1 MATTVTNFQAASP
14 SGGWFADFLKQEL
27 APYPGRGSAVARMV
41 ISATLVMLIVMIFR
55 IPNGAAGP
63 LFAFMFARE
72 SLVSSV
78 RSTLSVVVTFGA
90 GMIFIPVG
98 ARMFAAEPMT
108 HFLWEAASLFAMFFL
123 LHALSDYGSAVT
135 TATVGA
141 IAMATWYLP
150 GPGEAN
156 VEHTLWG
163 MFVPAIGVAVCLA
176 VEIVYR
182 AIYKGLDDV
191 LEGITTRLILIES
204 LFQSYA
210 NNEPVSAE
218 AKKMLAQYT
227 VTGAG
232 ILRKRLARTGND
244 PLYRARMTA
253 VVSLT
258 ARSIDLATVIATE
271 QVDLSPQVRQ
281 RFSELAQHVADIRDS
296 LVHKREPSP
305 WEVPENIPSSTPLL
319 SDLERML
326 ALIPQAFQG
335 SVTLGSNVAP
345 SQKAPAQKFKLLKDD
360 AFRNPEYIRFA
371 SYGCLAAMLCYFVYA
386 SLAWPGLATSVMTCL
401 LTALS
406 DIGSARQKQ
415 TLRLMGA
422 IIGGFVFAMGS
433 QIFILPYID
442 SIGGFTL
449 LFAGI
454 TAIAAWIA
462 TSSPRL
468 SYCGT
473 QIALAFFLVN
483 LGEFRIQTS
492 LSAERDRAVG
502 VLLGVC
508 MMGLIFGLA
517 YPRKAAQQMFDVF
530 VSNLR
535 LLSQLVVYPSIQADP
550 EGLVK
555 LNNLREQIAN
565 NFSAVSSAAGAIS
578 FETGATRAQ
587 QLMVGEKVKRWQAV
601 LRTFYLMEIP
611 LLQFYHFN
619 VRTEV
624 SDSIRQVEIRF
635 QQTCGAVLTSIA
647 DCLEKQLAHDKCD
660 LQLRPDLEMLLSFA
674 AAEGK
679 PIFSSHEQTLL
690 RLSHNIASL
699 LDQLE
704 EDVYSA
710 PIFTAN
716 QGASSAE

>member
-1 MATTVTNFQAASP
+1 MATTVTNFHAVNS
-14 SGGWFADFLKQEL
+14 SKGWFITFLKQEL
-27 APYPGRGSAVARMV
+27 APYPGRGSTVARMV
-41 ISATLVMLIVMIFR
+41 ISATLLMLIVMVFR

-90 GMIFIPVG
+90 GMFFIPLG

-141 IAMATWYLP
+141 VAMATWYLP
-150 GPGEAN
+150 GPGETN
-156 VEHTLWG
+156 VENTLWG
-163 MFVPAIGVAVCLA
+163 LFVPAIGVAVCLA

-182 AIYKGLDDV
+182 AVYRGLDDV
-191 LEGITTRLILIES
+191 LDGITTRLTLMED
-204 LFQSYA
+204 LFRNYG

-218 AKKMLAQYT
+218 TKKMLAQYT
-227 VTGAG
+227 ETGAG
-232 ILRKRLARTGND
+232 TLRKRLARTGND
-244 PLYRARMTA
+244 PLYRARMT
-253 VVSLT
+253 VLVSLT
-258 ARSIDLATVIATE
+258 ARSIDLATAIATE
-271 QVDLSPQVRQ
+271 QVELSPQLRQ
-281 RFSELAQHVADIRDS
+281 RFGQLAQHVADIRDS
-296 LVHKREPSP
+296 LIHKRHLSP
-305 WEVPENIPSSTPLL
+305 WDVPDDIPTSSPLL

-335 SVTLGSNVAP
+335 SVALGPNIAP
-345 SQKAPAQKFKLLKDD
+345 IQNAPAQKFKLLKDD

-386 SLAWPGLATSVMTCL
+386 SLAWPGLTTSVMTCL

-415 TLRLMGA
+415 TLRFMGA

-449 LFAGI
+449 LFAAI

-473 QIALAFFLVN
+473 QIAMAFFLVN

-508 MMGLIFGLA
+508 MMGLVFGFA
-517 YPRKAAQQMFDVF
+517 YPRKASQQMFDVF
-530 VSNLR
+530 VRNLR
-535 LLSQLVVYPSIQADP
+535 LLSQLVVHPSIQADP
-550 EGLVK
+550 EGLMK
-555 LNNLREQIAN
+555 LNDLREQISN

-578 FETGATRAQ
+578 FETGATHAQ
-587 QLMVGEKVKRWQAV
+587 EMMVAEKVKRWQAV
-601 LRTFYLMEIP
+601 LRAFYLMETP
-611 LLQFYHFN
+611 LLQFYHFS

-624 SDSIRQVEIRF
+624 SDSVRQVESRF
-635 QQTCGAVLTSIA
+635 QEACGAVLTSIA
-647 DCLEKQLAHDKCD
+647 DCLEKQLTHGKCESP
-660 LQLRPDLEMLLSFA
+660 LRPDLEKLLSTA
-674 AAEGK
+674 AAEGN

-690 RLSHNIASL
+690 GLSHNIASL
-699 LDQLE
+699 LDRLE
-704 EDVYSA
+704 EDVYAA
-710 PIFTAN
+710 PLFTTI
-716 QGASSAE
+716 

>member
-1 MATTVTNFQAASP
+1 
-14 SGGWFADFLKQEL
+14 
-27 APYPGRGSAVARMV
+27 
-41 ISATLVMLIVMIFR
+41 
-55 IPNGAAGP
+55 
-63 LFAFMFARE
+63 
-72 SLVSSV
+72 
-78 RSTLSVVVTFGA
+78 
-90 GMIFIPVG
+90 
-98 ARMFAAEPMT
+98 
-108 HFLWEAASLFAMFFL
+108 
-123 LHALSDYGSAVT
+123 
-135 TATVGA
+135 
-141 IAMATWYLP
+141 
-150 GPGEAN
+150 
-156 VEHTLWG
+156 
-163 MFVPAIGVAVCLA
+163 
-176 VEIVYR
+176 
-182 AIYKGLDDV
+182 
-191 LEGITTRLILIES
+191 
-204 LFQSYA
+204 
-210 NNEPVSAE
+210 
-218 AKKMLAQYT
+218 
-227 VTGAG
+227 
-232 ILRKRLARTGND
+232 
-244 PLYRARMTA
+244 MTA

-271 QVDLSPQVRQ
+271 QVDLSPQMRQ

-296 LVHKREPSP
+296 LIHKREPSP
-305 WEVPENIPSSTPLL
+305 WEVPENTLSSTPLL

-326 ALIPQAFQG
+326 ALIPQTFQG
-335 SVTLGSNVAP
+335 SVTLGPNVAP
-345 SQKAPAQKFKLLKDD
+345 GQKAPAQKFKLLKDD

-415 TLRLMGA
+415 TLRFVGA

-433 QIFILPYID
+433 QIFILPHID

-449 LFAGI
+449 LFAVI

-492 LSAERDRAVG
+492 LTAERDRAVG

-508 MMGLIFGLA
+508 MMGLVFGLA
-517 YPRKAAQQMFDVF
+517 YPRKAAQQMLDVF

-535 LLSQLVVYPSIQADP
+535 LLSQLVVHPSIQADP

-555 LNNLREQIAN
+555 LNDLREQIAN

-578 FETGATRAQ
+578 FETGTTRAQ
-587 QLMVGEKVKRWQAV
+587 QMMVGEKVKRWQAV

-624 SDSIRQVEIRF
+624 SDSVRQVEIRF

-647 DCLEKQLAHDKCD
+647 DCLEKQLAHGKCES
-660 LQLRPDLEMLLSFA
+660 QFRPDLEKLLSSA

-690 RLSHNIASL
+690 ELSHNIASL

-704 EDVYSA
+704 EDVYSV

-716 QGASSAE
+716 

>member
-1 MATTVTNFQAASP
+1 MATSVTNFQAASP
-14 SGGWFADFLKQEL
+14 PRAWFANFLKQEL
-27 APYPGRGSAVARMV
+27 APYPGRGSTVARMV
-41 ISATLVMLIVMIFR
+41 ISAALVMLIVMIFR

-72 SLVSSV
+72 SLASSV
-78 RSTLSVVVTFGA
+78 RSALSVVITFSA
-90 GMIFIPVG
+90 GMIFIPLG
-98 ARMFAAEPMT
+98 ATMFAAEPMT

-123 LHALSDYGSAVT
+123 LQALSDYGSAVT

-141 IAMATWYLP
+141 VAMATWYLP
-150 GPGEAN
+150 GPGEKN
-156 VEHTLWG
+156 VETTLWG
-163 MFVPAIGVAVCLA
+163 LFVPAIGVAVCLA

-191 LEGITTRLILIES
+191 LEGITTRLTLMEG

-210 NNEPVSAE
+210 NSEPVSAE
-218 AKKMLAQYT
+218 TKKMLAQYT

-271 QVDLSPQVRQ
+271 QVGLSSQLRQ
-281 RFSELAQHVADIRDS
+281 RFSRLAQHVDDIRDS
-296 LVHKREPSP
+296 LIHKRKLSP
-305 WEVPENIPSSTPLL
+305 WEVPDSIPSSSPLL

-326 ALIPQAFQG
+326 ALIPQAFRG
-335 SVTLGSNVAP
+335 SVTLGPNVAP
-345 SQKAPAQKFKLLKDD
+345 SQIAPGRKFKLLKDD
-360 AFRNPEYIRFA
+360 AFRSPEYVRFA
-371 SYGCLAAMLCYFVYA
+371 SYGCLAAMLCYFVYT
-386 SLAWPGLATSVMTCL
+386 SLAWPGLTTSVMTCL

-415 TLRLMGA
+415 TLRFMGA

-449 LFAGI
+449 LFAAI

-462 TSSPRL
+462 TSSPCL

-508 MMGLIFGLA
+508 MMGLVFGFA
-517 YPRKAAQQMFDVF
+517 YPRKASQQMVEIF
-530 VSNLR
+530 VRNLR
-535 LLSQLVVYPSIQADP
+535 QLSQLVVHPSIQADP
-550 EGLVK
+550 EGPVK

-565 NFSAVSSAAGAIS
+565 NFSAVSSEADAIP
-578 FETGATRAQ
+578 FETGATRALQ
-587 QLMVGEKVKRWQAV
+587 MMVAEKVNRWQAV
-601 LRTFYLMEIP
+601 LRAFYLMEIP

-619 VRTEV
+619 VHTEV
-624 SDSIRQVEIRF
+624 SDSVRQVEIRF
-635 QQTCGAVLTSIA
+635 QETCGAVLTSIA
-647 DCLEKQLAHDKCD
+647 DCLEKQLVRGKCES
-660 LQLRPDLEMLLSFA
+660 QLRHDLEKLLSSA
-674 AAEGK
+674 AAEGN

-690 RLSHNIASL
+690 GLSHNIASL

-704 EDVYSA
+704 EDVYSS

-716 QGASSAE
+716 LG